1 MVCIENKYTS
11 LPLWCT
17 VIFVF
22 IENIVM
28 PQHTQ
33 SKLTSLY
40 GKINNT
46 LIFST
51 SYGRT
56 MYTSPYTSI
65 YIYADGMRDSSLTN
79 TGKPFHGTTSQLLM
93 LNITQYNETMAGEYI
108 ILIETNICSYS
119 VFFTLLPGCDFL
131 YYHTIC
137 FSFSLHADDLLDL
150 VKEVS
155 ITTFGGFIIIIV
167 L

>member
-1 MVCIENKYTS
+1 M
-11 LPLWCT
+11 
-17 VIFVF
+17 
-22 IENIVM
+22 
-28 PQHTQ
+28 
-33 SKLTSLY
+33 SLY

-46 LIFST
+46 LIYSS
-51 SYGRT
+51 SYGQK
-56 MYTSPYTSI
+56 MYTNPYTFLS
-65 YIYADGMRDSSLTN
+65 IYADGMQDSNSSLTN

-167 L
+167 YNKYTDTLVVSQMFLKLISKQAT